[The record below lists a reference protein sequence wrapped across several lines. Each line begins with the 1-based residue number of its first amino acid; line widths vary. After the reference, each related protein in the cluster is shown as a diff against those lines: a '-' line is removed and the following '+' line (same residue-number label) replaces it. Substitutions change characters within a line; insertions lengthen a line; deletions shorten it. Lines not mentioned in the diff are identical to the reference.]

1 MALGVAALLVKELHL
16 LHQLLGQRKD
26 FVFGAEN
33 IINSDAAGDLPEVQK
48 LGILPSLLTLGRL

>member
-1 MALGVAALLVKELHL
+1 MVCVELHL

-33 IINSDAAGDLPEVQK
+33 IINSDAAGDLPEVKK
-48 LGILPSLLTLGRL
+48 LHFQCLMNMVSRNVILNCFI